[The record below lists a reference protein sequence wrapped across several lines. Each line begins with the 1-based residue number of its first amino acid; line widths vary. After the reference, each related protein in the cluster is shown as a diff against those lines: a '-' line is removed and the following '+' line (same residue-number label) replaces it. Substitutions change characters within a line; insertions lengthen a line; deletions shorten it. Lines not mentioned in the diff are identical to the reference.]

1 MKKISRII
9 VTLLALVLLLGA
21 LPVFAAT
28 APYKSYTYSMAG
40 KAMYSPDAYV
50 PDRVITNFEMG
61 LSTPLNGP
69 KDIFV
74 DSDRNIYISDTG
86 NDRVI
91 VCNPN

>member
-40 KAMYSPDAYV
+40 KRCILLTHMFRTA
-50 PDRVITNFEMG
+50 
-61 LSTPLNGP
+61 L
-69 KDIFV
+69 
-74 DSDRNIYISDTG
+74 
-86 NDRVI
+86 
-91 VCNPN
+91 